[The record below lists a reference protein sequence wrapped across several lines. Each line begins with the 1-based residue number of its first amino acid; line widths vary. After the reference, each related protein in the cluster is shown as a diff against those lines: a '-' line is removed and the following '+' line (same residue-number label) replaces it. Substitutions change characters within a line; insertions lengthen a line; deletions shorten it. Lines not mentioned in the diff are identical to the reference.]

1 MSFNSLDFILLIFIT
16 AILYYA
22 LPHKLR
28 NPLLLVSSY
37 VFYAAFDLGL
47 TSYIVLCT
55 LLTYVT
61 AILVEKNRGTAK
73 AKTWAAVGVVANL
86 LPLAF
91 FKYYNFAVKTF
102 LGMLKLS
109 ESRIDSFTL
118 KLLVPLGISFIVFSV
133 VSYIIDVY
141 RGKLSAERNLFKLAL
156 YISFFPKVV
165 QGPIE
170 RAGDIIPQFD
180 EVHKFDD
187 EGFRKGLLLI
197 LYGLFMKMVVA
208 DRAAVIVDTIY
219 GSMSAYSGAA
229 VAFATAMFAIQIYC
243 DFAGYSYTAI
253 GAAKILG
260 FDFKANFRQPYMSLT
275 VGEFWRRWHI
285 SLNNWLRDYLYIPLG
300 GNRCSPARKNFNI
313 LVVFAV
319 SGLWHGADW
328 GYVIWGVI
336 NAVYIMIEGVFKARR
351 KKKGKTLIIESEE
364 QSAKR
369 VILRTLKRLWNFILI
384 TFTWLF
390 FRAQTLPTAAYAG
403 ARIIK
408 HFDFNGFI
416 HYCGHRMLK
425 GAGTTL
431 YGLDVIW
438 GMTLL
443 FACIVIVVVID
454 MLAYRY
460 DLTDRLSK
468 CNFIIRWA
476 VYLILI
482 FAIILFGVYGYGYS
496 ASAFI
501 YAAF

>member
-229 VAFATAMFAIQIYC
+229 VAFATAMFAIQILSV
-243 DFAGYSYTAI
+243 GQGQSQTTGAI
-253 GAAKILG
+253 L
-260 FDFKANFRQPYMSLT
+260 
-275 VGEFWRRWHI
+275 
-285 SLNNWLRDYLYIPLG
+285 
-300 GNRCSPARKNFNI
+300 
-313 LVVFAV
+313 
-319 SGLWHGADW
+319 
-328 GYVIWGVI
+328 
-336 NAVYIMIEGVFKARR
+336 
-351 KKKGKTLIIESEE
+351 
-364 QSAKR
+364 
-369 VILRTLKRLWNFILI
+369 
-384 TFTWLF
+384 
-390 FRAQTLPTAAYAG
+390 AQ
-403 ARIIK
+403 K
-408 HFDFNGFI
+408 
-416 HYCGHRMLK
+416 
-425 GAGTTL
+425 
-431 YGLDVIW
+431 
-438 GMTLL
+438 
-443 FACIVIVVVID
+443 
-454 MLAYRY
+454 
-460 DLTDRLSK
+460 
-468 CNFIIRWA
+468 
-476 VYLILI
+476 
-482 FAIILFGVYGYGYS
+482 
-496 ASAFI
+496 
-501 YAAF
+501 